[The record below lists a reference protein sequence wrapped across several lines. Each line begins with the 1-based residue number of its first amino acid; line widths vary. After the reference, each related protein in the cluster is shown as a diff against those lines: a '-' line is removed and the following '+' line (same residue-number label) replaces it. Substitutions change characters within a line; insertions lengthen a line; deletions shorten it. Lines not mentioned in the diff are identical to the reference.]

1 MTTTGKLNLKTWG
14 DWIKRTTSKR
24 YKFALLMTGGTI
36 VSVPNPHGALEP
48 AKNPKELLKFAPHLL
63 EKADLDIIPVMNKD
77 SSNMTVG
84 DWRELTLAIIEHY
97 NNYDGFLITH
107 GTDTIAY
114 SASAVR
120 FGLGDGLYNPVVFTG
135 SQLPINVDR
144 TDAVHNIEDAMAAL
158 IYARANQLKEVFI
171 VAGREV
177 HRGVRAVKLSENA
190 FRFIDSPATGPIG
203 ISTATGIEFRPG
215 STFVVAPG
223 PTQQPLPTFK
233 KEISFNDRILTVRLQ
248 PNSGVEMLEKLLEQ
262 RENFPFS
269 AVVMVSLGTGNP
281 PQWSLPVI
289 KSLIKQNVPVVIAP
303 PETGMSTK
311 IIYESARQAAEYGAI
326 QTGDMVP
333 PAATVKLS
341 YLLAKLKNGSLQE
354 LKKLF
359 VTNYCGEVS

>member
-1 MTTTGKLNLKTWG
+1 MTANSKLNLKTWG
-14 DWIKRTTSKR
+14 DWVKRTNSKK

-36 VSVPNPHGALEP
+36 VSVPNLHGALEP
-48 AKNPKELLKFAPHLL
+48 AKNPQELLKFAPHLL
-63 EKADLDIIPVMNKD
+63 EKADLDIIPIINKD
-77 SSNMTVG
+77 SSNMTVE
-84 DWRELTLAIIEHY
+84 DWKEIVLGIIEHY
-97 NNYDGFLITH
+97 NDYDGFLITH

-120 FGLGDGLYNPVVFTG
+120 FGLGDELYNPIVFTG
-135 SQLPINVDR
+135 SQLPINIDR
-144 TDAVHNIEDAMAAL
+144 TDAVHNIEDAIATL
-158 IYARANQLKEVFI
+158 LYARQNQLKEVLV

-190 FRFIDSPATGPIG
+190 FRFIDSPAIGPIG
-203 ISTATGIEFRPG
+203 VSTATGIEFRPG
-215 STFVVAPG
+215 STLTVQPG
-223 PTQQPLPTFK
+223 PTNQSLPLLK
-233 KEISFNDRILTVRLQ
+233 KQISFNDKILTVRLQ

-262 RENFPFS
+262 RTDFPFS

-289 KSLIKQNVPVVIAP
+289 KSLIQRNVPVVIAP
-303 PETGMSTK
+303 AETGMSTK
-311 IIYESARQAAEYGAI
+311 IVYESARQAAEFGAI

-341 YLLAKLKNGSLQE
+341 FLLEKLKNVGLKE

-359 VTNYCGEVS
+359 ITNFCGEVS

>member
-1 MTTTGKLNLKTWG
+1 MTGSDKLNLKTWG

-24 YKFALLMTGGTI
+24 YKIALLMTGGTI
-36 VSVPNPHGALEP
+36 VSVPNIHGALEP
-48 AKNPKELLKFAPHLL
+48 TKNPEELLKFAPHLL
-63 EKADLDIIPVMNKD
+63 EKADLDIIPLMNKD
-77 SSNMTVG
+77 SSNMTVD
-84 DWRELTLAIIEHY
+84 DWKEIILAVIKHY

-120 FGLGDGLYNPVVFTG
+120 FGLGDELYNPVVFTG

-144 TDAVHNIEDAMAAL
+144 TDAVHNIEDAMATL
-158 IYARANQLKEVFI
+158 IYARENQLKEVFI
-171 VAGREV
+171 VIGREV

-203 ISTATGIEFRPG
+203 ISTAMGIEFRSGSIFIVEPG
-215 STFVVAPG
+215 STN
-223 PTQQPLPTFK
+223 QPLPSLKSDIAFD
-233 KEISFNDRILTVRLQ
+233 NRILTVRLQ
-248 PNSGVEMLEKLLEQ
+248 PNSGVEMLEKLLEP
-262 RENFPFS
+262 RTNYPFS

-289 KSLIKQNVPVVIAP
+289 KSLTEQNVPVIIAP

-341 YLLAKLKNGSLQE
+341 LLLAKLKNGSIQE

-359 VTNYCGEVS
+359 VTNFCGEVS